1 MPALDAIDR
10 NILRLLRLDARMSNA
25 KLAAE
30 IGLSPS
36 ACLRRIKIMEK
47 LGVIRGYTV
56 LVDTG
61 NADEMI
67 AVIINIT
74 LERQTEDYLDRLE
87 AAVRRHPEIRECF
100 LMTGGSDYLLRVE
113 VANAGEFERIH
124 KEILS
129 TLPGVLRIHSS
140 FSIRN
145 VLATR
150 TRGRR

>member
-25 KLAAE
+25 KLATE

-47 LGVIRGYTV
+47 SGVIRGYTV

>member
-1 MPALDAIDR
+1 MPALDTIDR

-30 IGLSPS
+30 VGLSPS
-36 ACLRRIKIMEK
+36 ACLRRIKIMETT
-47 LGVIRGYTV
+47 GVIRGYTA
-56 LVDTG
+56 LLDTS
-61 NADEMI
+61 NADAMI

-74 LERQTEDYLDRLE
+74 LERQTEDYLDRFE

-129 TLPGVLRIHSS
+129 AMPGVLRIHSS

-150 TRGRR
+150 GRGKR